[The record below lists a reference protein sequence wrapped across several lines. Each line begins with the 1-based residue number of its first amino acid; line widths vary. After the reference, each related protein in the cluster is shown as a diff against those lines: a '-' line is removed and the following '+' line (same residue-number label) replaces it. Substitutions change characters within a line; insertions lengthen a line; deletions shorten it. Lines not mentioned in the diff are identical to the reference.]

1 MTFLI
6 EIGGSE
12 YRSEDYS
19 YPAERNF
26 REAWDLSPSPN
37 LIVVNMDKAKEIW
50 RDKIRRDRVE
60 PLQKLDADYMKALET
75 GSDTASIVAQK
86 QALRDAPA
94 LPSIDAATTPE
105 ELKAIQPIPD
115 VIIE

>member
-1 MTFLI
+1 
-6 EIGGSE
+6 
-12 YRSEDYS
+12 
-19 YPAERNF
+19 
-26 REAWDLSPSPN
+26 
-37 LIVVNMDKAKEIW
+37 MDKAKEIW

-115 VIIE
+115 VIIEQIKRRIQNDPTKLAILAQVSRC